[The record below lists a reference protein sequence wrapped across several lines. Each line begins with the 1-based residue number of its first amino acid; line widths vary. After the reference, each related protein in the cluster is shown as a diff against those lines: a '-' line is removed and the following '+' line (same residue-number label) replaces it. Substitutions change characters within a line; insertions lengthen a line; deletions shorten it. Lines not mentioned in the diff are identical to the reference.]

1 MIFIQIL
8 NFKLMKCYVLS
19 LLLVV
24 VSCVQANRDNYSD
37 LATTASGWNAEV
49 IATIDQSYGGWD
61 VEIGDADN
69 DGLNEILIT
78 GCPDSKLAVIKKSNK
93 NWDMTILA
101 EDLAQT
107 HPNPGM
113 GLTVKVVDLNNDGK
127 NEIILGTGQEHG
139 GTAWFYLL
147 QTDGKILTKKLA
159 LRPDY
164 NTSSFTHNFAIKDLD
179 GDGLNEVIS
188 AYCGGGE
195 IIRYDIDRELNQI
208 ESRKIHHLSGSGEE
222 SMIAD
227 VDNDG
232 EQEYLTSNSFR
243 HKAAKVEIY
252 EFDET
257 GELVIPARII
267 LEGFDGRGCF
277 YASLTVGDVD
287 NDGSNELIV
296 GWKEEQKINKG
307 TVLGYKVDSTA
318 CKVYTFAHQDETLD
332 LSYFEKMMEIADVDN
347 DGKNELVLSTRGDN
361 VSEFI
366 SSDHHGYVF
375 MFKVD
380 DQGAVSREL
389 LVDLNEKYAESS
401 WLAVGDADN
410 DGENEIVLATGKGD
424 RTKPGTSYVV
434 LVEKE

>member
-1 MIFIQIL
+1 
-8 NFKLMKCYVLS
+8 MKNSVLVLV
-19 LLLVV
+19 LLLLF
-24 VSCVQANRDNYSD
+24 VSCEQANRDNFTD
-37 LATTASGWNAEV
+37 LAITASGWQAEV

-69 DGLNEILIT
+69 DGKNEILIT
-78 GCPDSKLAVIKKSNK
+78 GCPDSKLAMIKKTNNK
-93 NWDMTILA
+93 WDINILA

-107 HPNPGM
+107 QPDPGM
-113 GLTVKVVDLNNDGK
+113 GLTVKVVDLNNDGE
-127 NEIILGTGQEHG
+127 NEIILGTGQEKG
-139 GTAWFYLL
+139 GKAWFYLL
-147 QTDGKILTKKLA
+147 QTDGKRLTKKLQ

-164 NTSSFTHNFAIKDLD
+164 NTSSFTHNFAVYDLD
-179 GDGLNEVIS
+179 GDGIKEVIS

-195 IIRYDIDRELNQI
+195 IIRYDMDQGLNHI
-208 ESRKIHHLSGSGEE
+208 NSRKLHQLSGSGEE
-222 SMIAD
+222 SIIAD

-232 EQEYLTSNSFR
+232 QYEYLTSNSFR
-243 HKAAKVEIY
+243 DKAAKVEIY

-257 GELVIPARII
+257 GELIIPARIV
-267 LEGFDGRGCF
+267 LEGFDGHGCF

-307 TVLGYKVDSTA
+307 TVLGYHVDSIA
-318 CKVYTFAHQDETLD
+318 RKVYTFAHQDESLD

-366 SSDHHGYVF
+366 TSDHHGYVF

-380 DQGAVSREL
+380 NKGAVSREL

-410 DGENEIVLATGKGD
+410 DGQNEIVLATGKGD
-424 RTKPGTSYVV
+424 RTLPGTSYVV